1 MKTCSVYLEEFDA
14 TLYVQTNFEPLENI
28 ADIEFSFT
36 GGQEM
41 PILNEK
47 FIDLLEVNGFV
58 TFKALMKSFAAETAL
73 PEQLQVDEKFMKK
86 LSKSGT
92 KKRILPTECPDV
104 YSIKTAAVLNKGM
117 LKNYFSLFLLTKPM
131 NEN

>member
-1 MKTCSVYLEEFDA
+1 MKTCRLYLGEFDA
-14 TLYVQTNFEPLENI
+14 AHHVQTNFEPLENI
-28 ADIEFSFT
+28 TDIQFNFS
-36 GGQEM
+36 GMEEM

-73 PEQLQVDEKFMKK
+73 PEQLQVDEQFMKK

-92 KKRILPTECPDV
+92 KKRILPAECPDV
-104 YSIKTAAVLNKGM
+104 YCIKTAGVLNKGM
-117 LKNYFSLFLLTKPM
+117 LKNYFGPM